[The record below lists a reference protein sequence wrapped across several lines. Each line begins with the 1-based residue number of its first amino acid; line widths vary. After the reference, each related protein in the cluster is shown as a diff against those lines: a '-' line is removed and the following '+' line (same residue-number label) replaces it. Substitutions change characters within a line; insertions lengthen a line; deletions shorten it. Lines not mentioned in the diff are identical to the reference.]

1 MSLQAFTVF
10 FWSLASVILW
20 MLWNEEKLIALEEK
34 HDRRKAEK
42 KNKTIKK

>member
-20 MLWNEEKLIALEEK
+20 ILWNEEKLLELEEEYNK
-34 HDRRKAEK
+34 KKDARKKDRK
-42 KNKTIKK
+42 